1 MSSTKPVVRNVGQTV
16 HAPALLDLAHALWQR
31 LRPRSHARKQ
41 GVAALSDHLLAD
53 VGLNSSRYEQ
63 PTWERYIHRQ

>member
-16 HAPALLDLAHALWQR
+16 HVPALLDLACTLWRR
-31 LRPRSHARKQ
+31 LWPRSHTRMKRLAT
-41 GVAALSDHLLAD
+41 LSDHLLAD
-53 VGLNSSRYEQ
+53 VGLNRPGYEQ

>member
-1 MSSTKPVVRNVGQTV
+1 MSSTKPLVRNVGQTV

-63 PTWERYIHRQ
+63 PTWERYIHRP

>member
-1 MSSTKPVVRNVGQTV
+1 MSSTKSVVRNVGQTV
-16 HAPALLDLAHALWQR
+16 HAPDLLGLVRVLWRR

-41 GVAALSDHLLAD
+41 QLATLSDHLIVD
-53 VGLNSSRYEQ
+53 VGLNGPLYEQ